1 MKALTIIVFC
11 ITFIGCTSLEFAP
24 ADINASY
31 PAKNTAQNIK
41 VFRSE
46 KPSQDYVE
54 IGSLHYSGSSL
65 NEAIKSFKTKTA
77 EAGGDAVIDIK
88 VIPGGTI
95 GTVVLFK

>member
-1 MKALTIIVFC
+1 MKIFTILVFC
-11 ITFIGCTSLEFAP
+11 TAIIGCTSLEFAP
-24 ADINASY
+24 ADVNASY

-46 KPSQDYVE
+46 KPSQDYIE

-65 NEAIKSFKTKTA
+65 NDAIKSFKAKTA
-77 EAGGDAVIDIK
+77 DAGGDAVIDIK